1 MRPSD
6 DPMGHQRHTA
16 LLLSPDAWRL
26 SRLGQLLE
34 EERLLTIA
42 VLDVRSALRCLD
54 DEEVDVIVVDLGV
67 DEPAGALLRAAS
79 ARSPAPI
86 VAFGDPPADP
96 EALRLAG
103 AAAHVPLGDGL
114 RPVAWEARRVA
125 RQGRPEPT
133 GPLVDGELLIDAD
146 AGEAWYGEH
155 RLELTP
161 VQLRLLAILAAAD
174 GAVVR
179 NEELHRAL
187 FGDGGYRG
195 ERLASQVLRL
205 RTQLARAGLPH
216 DRVSWVA
223 GVGYR
228 LTRG

>member
-1 MRPSD
+1 M
-6 DPMGHQRHTA
+6 
-16 LLLSPDAWRL
+16 
-26 SRLGQLLE
+26 
-34 EERLLTIA
+34 
-42 VLDVRSALRCLD
+42 ALRTP
-54 DEEVDVIVVDLGV
+54 E
-67 DEPAGALLRAAS
+67 AATGAL
-79 ARSPAPI
+79 I
-86 VAFGDPPADP
+86 DGD
-96 EALRLAG
+96 
-103 AAAHVPLGDGL
+103 
-114 RPVAWEARRVA
+114 
-125 RQGRPEPT
+125 
-133 GPLVDGELLIDAD
+133 LLIDAD
-146 AGEAWYGEH
+146 AGEAWYGDH
-155 RLELTP
+155 RLDLTP

-174 GAVVR
+174 GHVVR